1 MSCQEQSPV
10 QLPAIGSDAGL
21 GTDAAPVCKRS
32 NMTAATV
39 LLDLLSCCAAGTEL
53 FGNEPPSDFCDSCSF
68 FVLFSRKGSCCVF
81 ILLARTGS
89 SWGDTGKVGGVP
101 LKELNL
107 FSLRSLWLKTK
118 LLSSKRVLPT

>member
-1 MSCQEQSPV
+1 
-10 QLPAIGSDAGL
+10 
-21 GTDAAPVCKRS
+21 
-32 NMTAATV
+32 MTAATV

-53 FGNEPPSDFCDSCSF
+53 FGNEPQSDFCDSCSF

-89 SWGDTGKVGGVP
+89 SWGDTGKVGRVP

-107 FSLRSLWLKTK
+107 FSRILKVSVVENKTLEFKESASHITAGFQQKLVISL
-118 LLSSKRVLPT
+118 PN